1 MTCTRSTSVVMV
13 AMVAMV
19 AGRSGPV
26 PPACWE
32 PAVPVD
38 GWMPLIAVHVGRNV
52 LLKSNGSH
60 GNPYAHA
67 QREHA
72 LRVLGRVAMRAAI
85 DAHVAAPLADGE
97 RVDLLCLIG
106 LPRRVARFDPPNL
119 YPTVKPLVDGF
130 TDAGC
135 WPDDDS
141 TVIRRTAFGH
151 DPDPTGRKGLW
162 RFSFHVW
169 PAPDSTR

>member
-1 MTCTRSTSVVMV
+1 MTCTRSTSVGMV
-13 AMVAMV
+13 AKMEMVV
-19 AGRSGPV
+19 GRSGPG
-26 PPACWE
+26 PLASDGA
-32 PAVPVD
+32 AVPV
-38 GWMPLIAVHVGRNV
+38 GRGVPLIAVHVGRNV